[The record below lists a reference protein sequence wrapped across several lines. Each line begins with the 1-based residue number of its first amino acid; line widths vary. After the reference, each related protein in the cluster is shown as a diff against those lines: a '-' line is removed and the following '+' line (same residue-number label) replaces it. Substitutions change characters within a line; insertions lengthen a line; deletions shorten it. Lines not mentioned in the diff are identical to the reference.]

1 MERKLSFSQRNGY
14 RPIEDE
20 ILYEQLS
27 HSLCTDIWNFLYSF
41 WFCRLKDLTYPPFL
55 KLTYRSFL
63 QRKINEI
70 PEWATDQLQLFQEI
84 IFPTDQ
90 NWYILY
96 DFLEFFNNFL
106 LISKSDT
113 MESSSFTSLINH
125 ILERNRVGYRFVN
138 NQIVPITDPNEIKA
152 IQEATETSPYKEVKI
167 HLTSAL
173 KFFSDKKKPDFR
185 NSIKE
190 SISAVEVFCRKI
202 TNEST
207 LDRALKKLSA
217 KGIHI
222 PTTLNVGIEKLY
234 HFTNGPEGIR
244 HALMDEPTVGQAE
257 AYFMLVACSSFI
269 NYLKTK
275 QSC

>member
-27 HSLCTDIWNFLYSF
+27 HSLCTDIWNFLYSS
-41 WFCRLKDLTYPPFL
+41 WLVWLTDSVCPPSYLKDVFTDFL
-55 KLTYRSFL
+55 K
-63 QRKINEI
+63 QRVDLI
-70 PEWATDQLQLFQEI
+70 PVLRAERLELFKKI
-84 IFPTDQ
+84 IFPKKQ
-90 NWYILY
+90 SWYLIY
-96 DFLEFFNNFL
+96 DFLEFFNKL
-106 LISKSDT
+106 VIKYQGQIKSSK
-113 MESSSFTSLINH
+113 FTSKINN
-125 ILERNRVGYRFVN
+125 ILEDNRAGYRFVN
-138 NQIVPITDPNEIKA
+138 NQIVPITNPNEIKA
-152 IQEATETSPYKEVKI
+152 IQEAIEESPYREI
-167 HLTSAL
+167 ETHLTSAL
-173 KFFSDKKKPDFR
+173 RFFSDRKNPEYR

-202 TNEST
+202 TQEST

>member
-41 WFCRLKDLTYPPFL
+41 WFDSLRSGSIPLFLEDICTDFL
-55 KLTYRSFL
+55 K
-63 QRKINEI
+63 QRKDKI
-70 PEWATDQLQLFQEI
+70 PTFRSDQLELFQKI
-84 IFPTDQ
+84 IFPRTQ
-90 NWYILY
+90 SWYVLY
-96 DFLEFFNNFL
+96 DFLEFFNDFL
-106 LISKSDT
+106 IRNPGRIKSHQFISA
-113 MESSSFTSLINH
+113 INN
-125 ILERNRVGYRFVN
+125 ILENNRAGYRFVN
-138 NQIVPITDPNEIKA
+138 NQIVPITDSNEIKA
-152 IQEATETSPYKEVKI
+152 IQEATETSPYKEVEI

-173 KFFSDKKKPDFR
+173 KFFSDKENPDFR